1 MQYVFGS
8 LFLGS
13 SRFKLCRK
21 ATKTIRHQEIFAD
34 NIAGRPSIFS
44 PSGDFCLQN
53 YAPCMPYRS
62 TIEVNVHLKS
72 NKCSYAGNFFIA

>member
-44 PSGDFCLQN
+44 PG
-53 YAPCMPYRS
+53 R
-62 TIEVNVHLKS
+62 VNQRVQHYEISLE
-72 NKCSYAGNFFIA
+72 